1 MIRKVDHIGIAVDS
15 LEKRLPFWAEALG
28 LSVSSI
34 ETVETEHVK
43 VAFLPVGGV
52 HIELLEATSS
62 DSPVAKHI
70 DRRGPGLH
78 HLTFEVADLD
88 AALEKLGA
96 AGVRIIDE
104 GARDGAGG
112 RRVAF
117 VHPEASGGVL
127 LELTEAR
134 SAAAVSDEI
143 VPGVPILVYMRD
155 PPEKM
160 WGVLRR
166 LDATGVTVEGI
177 DLGSFDDW
185 LAQIEHD
192 GEDAITG
199 PSVVFIPIGR
209 VEKVLLD
216 RPSGVLP
223 SLAQR
228 VERRAG
234 CSLAELI
241 ERQRSR

>member
-15 LEKRLPFWAEALG
+15 LEKRLPFWAGALG
-28 LSVSSI
+28 LNVSAI
-34 ETVETEHVK
+34 ETVETEQVK
-43 VAFLPVGGV
+43 VAFLSVGGTR
-52 HIELLEATSS
+52 IELLEAISA
-62 DSPVAKHI
+62 DSPVAKHV
-70 DRRGPGLH
+70 DRRGPGIH

-88 AALEKLGA
+88 AALEKLREA
-96 AGVRIIDE
+96 EVQIIGD

-112 RRVAF
+112 HRVVF
-117 VHPEASGGVL
+117 VHPKSSGGVL
-127 LELTEAR
+127 VELTEAR
-134 SAAAVSDEI
+134 GGTTAGDEMA
-143 VPGVPILVYMRD
+143 PGAPILVYMRE
-155 PPEKM
+155 PQEKI

-192 GEDAITG
+192 GEDAIAG
-199 PSVVFIPIGR
+199 PSVVFVPIGR
-209 VEKVLLD
+209 VEKILLD
-216 RPSGVLP
+216 RPSGAIP

-241 ERQRSR
+241 ERQRTR

>member
-15 LEKRLPFWAEALG
+15 LEKRLPFWTEALG
-28 LSVSSI
+28 LSLSTI
-34 ETVETEHVK
+34 ETVETEQVK
-43 VAFLPVGGV
+43 VAFLSVGETR
-52 HIELLEATSS
+52 IELLEATAA

-70 DRRGPGLH
+70 DRSGPGIH

-88 AALEKLGA
+88 AVLAKLHE
-96 AGVRIIDE
+96 AGVQVIGDGPR
-104 GARDGAGG
+104 AGAGG
-112 RRVAF
+112 HRVAF
-117 VHPEASGGVL
+117 VHPKASGGVL
-127 LELTEAR
+127 VELTEAHSGEPAGDEMAPG
-134 SAAAVSDEI
+134 SA
-143 VPGVPILVYMRD
+143 ILVYMRE
-155 PPEKM
+155 PQEKM

-199 PSVVFIPIGR
+199 PSVVFVPIGR
-209 VEKVLLD
+209 VEKILLD
-216 RPSGVLP
+216 RPSGPLP

-228 VERRAG
+228 AERRAG

-241 ERQRSR
+241 ERQRSG

>member
-15 LEKRLPFWAEALG
+15 LEKRLPFWTEALG
-28 LSVSSI
+28 LSVSTI
-34 ETVETEHVK
+34 ETVETEQVK
-43 VAFLPVGGV
+43 VAFLSVGETR
-52 HIELLEATSS
+52 IELLEATAA
-62 DSPVAKHI
+62 DSPVAKHV
-70 DRRGPGLH
+70 DRSGPGIH

-88 AALEKLGA
+88 AVLGKLHE
-96 AGVRIIDE
+96 AGVQIVGA
-104 GARDGAGG
+104 GARDGAAGH
-112 RRVAF
+112 RVAF
-117 VHPEASGGVL
+117 VHPKASGGVL
-127 LELTEAR
+127 VELTAMR
-134 SAAAVSDEI
+134 NGHGASDELA
-143 VPGVPILVYMRD
+143 PGAAILLYLRE
-155 PPEKM
+155 PQEKM

-192 GEDAITG
+192 GEDAIAG
-199 PSVVFIPIGR
+199 PSVLFVPIGR
-209 VEKVLLD
+209 VEKILLD
-216 RPSGVLP
+216 RPSGAIP

-241 ERQRSR
+241 ERQRTR